1 MNRRVKLIAALMVL
15 KLSSVWAQDLT
26 TVETAQ
32 TNPVHAEHANRSAQT
47 ERKRR
52 NIKPGTESKPTP
64 AKASEQIGATKD
76 MDHGKMTHGSMPGM
90 DHSGMD
96 HSGMNHDSM
105 PGMEQGDKSGTGE
118 GSGHDMKHG
127 AATSGKADD
136 MSNMNHGGG
145 ESMSMQGG
153 SAPPDARDPHAYSDG
168 YDFGPIP
175 RPRMGDEDNFGSLLV
190 DRLESATTRGNT
202 AMTYDWQ
209 AWYGQTYDRA
219 LIRAEGEI
227 ESGKFKDA
235 RNELLWAHAITAYL
249 DTQLGVR
256 YDSGKGTDRGWLAF
270 GVQGLL
276 PYWLYVEATAYVNE
290 QGRTAFRLET
300 EYDLLLTQK
309 LILQPR
315 IEMNFYSRR
324 DDTRDVSSGL
334 SNIEAGL
341 RLRYEI
347 RREFAP
353 YVGIEWASRFGSAA
367 DNIRAAGKDAEEARL
382 AAGVRIWF

>member
-1 MNRRVKLIAALMVL
+1 MMNRRTNLIAALMVL
-15 KLSSVWAQDLT
+15 KLSSAWAQEGQAPVDHSHHS
-26 TVETAQ
+26 VAAKRIRSDVKSREKSATA
-32 TNPVHAEHANRSAQT
+32 
-47 ERKRR
+47 
-52 NIKPGTESKPTP
+52 P
-64 AKASEQIGATKD
+64 AATATDMGA
-76 MDHGKMTHGSMPGM
+76 MPGM

-96 HSGMNHDSM
+96 HSKMNHHSM
-105 PGMEQGDKSGTGE
+105 QGMTPSDMTGAAQN
-118 GSGHDMKHG
+118 SGHDMNHG
-127 AATSGKADD
+127 GATSGKAGD
-136 MSNMNHGGG
+136 MSGMNHGGG

-175 RPRMGDEDNFGSLLV
+175 RPKMGDEDNFGSLLV
-190 DRLESATTRGNT
+190 DRLESSTTRGST

-227 ESGKFKDA
+227 ESGTFKDA

-270 GVQGLL
+270 GIQGLL

-315 IEMNFYSRR
+315 IETNFYSQR

-341 RLRYEI
+341 RLRYEV

-382 AAGVRIWF
+382 VAGVRLWF

>member
-1 MNRRVKLIAALMVL
+1 MKQETMMNRRVNLIAALMVL

-26 TVETAQ
+26 TVENAQ
-32 TNPVHAEHANRSAQT
+32 TNPVHADHANHSAQT
-47 ERKRR
+47 EQKRR
-52 NIKPGTESKPTP
+52 EVKSGTKSKPAQ
-64 AKASEQIGATKD
+64 AKASEEIGA
-76 MDHGKMTHGSMPGM
+76 MPGM
-90 DHSGMD
+90 DHSK
-96 HSGMNHDSM
+96 MNHHSM
-105 PGMEQGDKSGTGE
+105 QGTAP
-118 GSGHDMKHG
+118 GSGHNMNHG
-127 AATSGKADD
+127 GATSGKAGD
-136 MSNMNHGGG
+136 MSNMNHGGDDADHG
-145 ESMSMQGG
+145 SMSMQDG

-175 RPRMGDEDNFGSLLV
+175 RPRMGDEDSFGSLLV
-190 DRLESATTRGNT
+190 DRLESVTTRGST

-227 ESGKFKDA
+227 ESGTFKDA
-235 RNELLWAHAITAYL
+235 RNELLWAHAITAYW

-256 YDSGKGTDRGWLAF
+256 YDSGKGTDRGWFAF
-270 GVQGLL
+270 GIQGLA

-290 QGRTAFRLET
+290 QGRSAFRLET

-315 IEMNFYSRR
+315 IETNFYSQR

-382 AAGVRIWF
+382 VAGVRFWF

>member
-1 MNRRVKLIAALMVL
+1 MMTRRIYRIVALLVF
-15 KLSSVWAQDLT
+15 KLSSSWAQDLT
-26 TVETAQ
+26 TVENGQ
-32 TNPVHAEHANRSAQT
+32 THAEHANHSKQT
-47 ERKRR
+47 EQKRR
-52 NIKPGTESKPTP
+52 EVKSGTKSKPAS
-64 AKASEQIGATKD
+64 AKVSEQLDATKD
-76 MDHGKMTHGSMPGM
+76 MDHGNMNHGSMP
-90 DHSGMD
+90 GMD

-105 PGMEQGDKSGTGE
+105 PDMDKGDKSGTVKGL
-118 GSGHDMKHG
+118 GHDMNYG
-127 AATSGKADD
+127 SATSGKASD
-136 MSNMNHGGG
+136 MSNMNHGGDDSDHG
-145 ESMSMQGG
+145 SMSMQGG
-153 SAPPDARDPHAYSDG
+153 SPPPDARDPHAYSDG

-175 RPRMGDEDNFGSLLV
+175 RPKMGDEDNFGSLLV
-190 DRLESATTRGNT
+190 DRLESSTARGST

-227 ESGKFKDA
+227 ENGTFKDA
-235 RNELLWAHAITAYL
+235 RNELLWAHAITPYL
-249 DTQLGVR
+249 DTQLGLR

-270 GVQGLL
+270 GIQGLL
-276 PYWLYVEATAYVNE
+276 PYWLYIEATAYVNE

-315 IEMNFYSRR
+315 IEMNFYSQR

-353 YVGIEWASRFGSAA
+353 YVGVDWASRFGSAA
-367 DNIRAAGKDAEEARL
+367 DNIRASGNAAEEVRL
-382 AAGVRIWF
+382 VAGVRLWF